1 MERRI
6 KNNRYKNGG
15 SSKDKWI
22 SDKIRFLENENKGR
36 SHEQNIAIAFSMYD
50 QEHKKQNGGS
60 VYDYTKTGNK
70 NIALS
75 DVANINQTTGI
86 MFDPTFAQ
94 SYFSEETNPTVPTQT
109 TMSDFSTMP
118 VKDITSDGLFTDRKI
133 WYTDRAENF
142 LGKSPAVEG
151 KDYKRIPYSQWKTY
165 QTSPAYQEYQNRGQ
179 NGMASLQIGGN
190 YYENNNPYF
199 MQNPGDVRM
208 QGLNQGVSYTPQPIT
223 LQPQTNQVDF
233 GNYSNQLSQQYPLPN
248 TKTNGFTYNPNEL
261 SPYSVP
267 PQITAPNTYGIQD
280 TGSEYIQ
287 GDNNGDGVVD
297 QRDQFDKNGNPLQS
311 TTNVTENFSY
321 FNPYAGFSIP
331 DAAYRLG
338 QGIGTGNAFD
348 IGVSGLK
355 LATGLGRNL
364 VSGLG
369 AANRRENILNEFQ
382 QKAKQASVPAT
393 QSLQNGGNFADNMNT
408 TANTNINTLSNL
420 MSGSGFSNNMSN
432 LGTSNLQQFGNLIN
446 SRPPLET
453 VNYIQPVGLQY
464 QNNNELQPNGTNTF
478 FQDGG
483 QQGNPSPED
492 IINAY
497 AQSVGQ
503 DPQEIIAQLQQLPE
517 DQQAQAIQEMLS
529 ALQQEQAPQQEA
541 QPVMQNGGRLKKKE
555 ENKIATGEYVAE
567 TPEGEKVAEVEKNEV
582 IKKPDGTIQKVL
594 GNSHED
600 GGTELTAEQLPDESK
615 IISDHLK
622 IGKNGAKKFNDE
634 YDLGVKS
641 TNTYADVI
649 DKFNR
654 KTGLDKIVKE
664 QEELASKLQKQA
676 DKLLHNPNLE
686 DTIRLN
692 VNFLTEEFQELEQEK
707 LPIIEA
713 RKSFFE
719 EVFNLQEISKV
730 THNAEEV
737 KKPIM
742 QNGGMYNGDMIVEYS
757 KKYNL
762 PQEKVSE
769 ILYEFQNG
777 GLTRGRVGV
786 ASNVNPYSKNVREQQ
801 SANTEAYGVVK
812 AQEALQNL
820 YNNFPNIIN
829 SDPGFKQLI
838 NVDTKGNVSLKGS
851 IPLNKQSEV
860 VGNVQRLID
869 ENMKDSAQTI
879 INNPNNFNP
888 DAVKEAQ
895 RYLTEETFLPNTA
908 GETDQARAIRGYDE
922 KLGNFTSGRYSMQV
936 NLVTPEEKQL
946 LADNGILTVK
956 QLKNSPLRAKLS
968 APSIK
973 NLDNI
978 EGLIGDTS
986 ADYGIAEVTADS
998 RPLATTPSPTNKLPS
1013 FTANN
1018 QEINTYGLLNLPD
1031 QSPLLPDSLQG
1042 ALKINRR
1049 YDRVEAP
1056 LVSPDAQVNEIRRQ
1070 EASTIES
1077 LNSLPDAQR
1086 AAAIAQVQANTQAQL
1101 NNVIGQVAGQ
1111 NQASTFQANA
1121 ANAQIQAREEDARAN
1136 DLLSY
1141 EGRILKA
1148 DAITQQNLR
1157 NYYNTAQKVNLGNYN
1172 TVNSVNLINSMY
1184 DNARYT
1190 PDGVAMTNLDLAA
1203 NYGNAPQDEYQKLL
1217 DAKRT
1222 QQKFNVQ
1229 AKKKRFGGK
1238 K

>member
-6 KNNRYKNGG
+6 KNNRYKDGG
-15 SSKDKWI
+15 NSKQEWL
-22 SDKIRFLENENKGR
+22 SDKIKTLSDEGYK
-36 SHEQNIAIAFSMYD
+36 QDQAIAIAYSMWN
-50 QEHKKQNGGS
+50 QK
-60 VYDYTKTGNK
+60 NK
-70 NIALS
+70 
-75 DVANINQTTGI
+75 
-86 MFDPTFAQ
+86 
-94 SYFSEETNPTVPTQT
+94 
-109 TMSDFSTMP
+109 
-118 VKDITSDGLFTDRKI
+118 
-133 WYTDRAENF
+133 
-142 LGKSPAVEG
+142 
-151 KDYKRIPYSQWKTY
+151 
-165 QTSPAYQEYQNRGQ
+165 
-179 NGMASLQIGGN
+179 QIGGN
-190 YYENNNPYF
+190 FTAPSNL
-199 MQNPGDVRM
+199 G
-208 QGLNQGVSYTPQPIT
+208 YTPQPIT
-223 LQPQTNQVDF
+223 LQPPTTNQFDTNEF
-233 GNYSNQLSQQYPLPN
+233 GTYSNQLAQQYPLPN
-248 TKTNGFTYNPNEL
+248 TTNNGFTYNPNEL
-261 SPYSVP
+261 SPYSTP
-267 PQITAPNTYGIQD
+267 PQITTPNTYGVQD

-297 QRDQFDKNGNPLQS
+297 QRDQYDMNGNPLQ
-311 TTNVTENFSY
+311 TPTQTPNVTENFSY
-321 FNPYAGFSIP
+321 FNPYGGFDIP
-331 DAAYRLG
+331 SAAYKLG

-348 IGVSGLK
+348 IGVSATK

-369 AANRRENILNEFQ
+369 TANRRQNILNEYQ
-382 QKAKQASVPAT
+382 QKARQASVPAT
-393 QSLQNGGNFADNMNT
+393 QSLQNGGNFANNMNT
-408 TANTNINTLSNL
+408 TANTNINTLSSLIN
-420 MSGSGFSNNMSN
+420 SNSFSNNMSN
-432 LGTSNLQQFGNLIN
+432 LGTSNLQQFGNLMN
-446 SRPPLET
+446 SRPPIES
-453 VNYIQPVGLQY
+453 VNYLQPIGLQY
-464 QNNNELQPNGTNTF
+464 QNSNELLPNDINTF
-478 FQDGG
+478 FQEGG
-483 QQGNPSPED
+483 QQSTPSPED
-492 IINAY
+492 IVIAF
-497 AQSVGQ
+497 AESTGQ
-503 DPQEIIAQLQQLPE
+503 DPQAIMAELQQLPP
-517 DQQAQAIQEMLS
+517 DQQQAALQEMVS
-529 ALQQEQAPQQEA
+529 TLQQSQVPPTQEPQAF
-541 QPVMQNGGRLKKKE
+541 MKDGGRLKKKD
-555 ENKIATGEYVAE
+555 ENKVATGEYVAE
-567 TPEGEKVAEVEKNEV
+567 TPEGEKVAELEVNEI
-582 IKKPDGTIQKVL
+582 IKKPDGTAQKVL
-594 GNSHED
+594 GNTHER
-600 GGTELTAEQLPDESK
+600 GGVELTAEQLPEDSQ

-622 IGKNGAKKFNDE
+622 IGKDGAKKFNEE

-654 KTGLDKIVKE
+654 KTGLDKILKE
-664 QEELASKLQKQA
+664 QEDIASKLQKQA

-686 DTIRLN
+686 DTIRIN

-713 RKSFFE
+713 RKSFFD
-719 EVFNLQEISKV
+719 EVFNLQEDSKV
-730 THNAEEV
+730 GHNAEEIT
-737 KKPIM
+737 KPIM
-742 QNGGMYNGDMIVEYS
+742 QNGGLYNGDMIIGYS

-762 PQEKVSE
+762 PQEKVKE
-769 ILYEFQNG
+769 LLYEFQNG
-777 GLTRGRVGV
+777 GNRTANVT
-786 ASNVNPYSKNVREQQ
+786 SNLNPYSKNIREQQ
-801 SANTEAYGVVK
+801 SANQEAYGVVK
-812 AQEALQNL
+812 SQEALQNL

-838 NVDTKGNVSLKGS
+838 TVDSKGNVKLKGNV
-851 IPLNKQSEV
+851 PLNKQSEI

-879 INNPNNFNP
+879 INNPDNFNS

-895 RYLTEETFLPNTA
+895 RYLTEETFLPDTT
-908 GETDQARAIRGYDE
+908 GETDQSRAIRGYDE
-922 KLGNFTSGRYSMQV
+922 KLGNFTSGRYSMQI

-986 ADYGIAEVTADS
+986 ADYGIAEVTPDS
-998 RPLATTPSPTNKLPS
+998 RPLATKPSPTNKLPS

-1018 QEINTYGLLNLPD
+1018 QEINTQGLLNLPD

-1049 YDRVEAP
+1049 YDRIEAP

-1086 AAAIAQVQANTQAQL
+1086 ASAIAQVQANTQAQL
-1101 NNVIGQVAGQ
+1101 NNVMGQVAGQ

-1121 ANAQIQAREEDARAN
+1121 ANAQIQAREEDARAS

-1190 PDGVAMTNLDLAA
+1190 PDGVAMTNLDLAT
-1203 NYGNAPQDEYQKLL
+1203 NYSASPQDEYQRLL
-1217 DAKRT
+1217 DAKKT
-1222 QQKFNVQ
+1222 LQKFNVQ
-1229 AKKKRFGGK
+1229 AKKKRFGGTQRT
-1238 K
+1238 

>member
-1 MERRI
+1 MKRV
-6 KNNRYKNGG
+6 KNNRYQSGG
-15 SSKDKWI
+15 N
-22 SDKIRFLENENKGR
+22 LYNY
-36 SHEQNIAIAFSMYD
+36 Q
-50 QEHKKQNGGS
+50 
-60 VYDYTKTGNK
+60 KTGNK
-70 NIALS
+70 NITAN
-75 DVANINQTTGI
+75 DVANINKATGI
-86 MFDPTFAQ
+86 QFTPQFSEA
-94 SYFSEETNPTVPTQT
+94 YFSSQNNPPAPVQQAQIDFT
-109 TMSDFSTMP
+109 TIP
-118 VKDITSDGLFTDRKI
+118 VKDVTSDGLFTDRKI

-142 LGKSPAVEG
+142 LGKAPAVEG
-151 KDYKRIPYSQWKTY
+151 KDYQRIPYSQWKTY
-165 QTSPAYQEYQNRGQ
+165 QTSPAYQQYQNRQGTTAT
-179 NGMASLQIGGN
+179 GMASMQIGGN
-190 YYENNNPYF
+190 FTAPSNL
-199 MQNPGDVRM
+199 G
-208 QGLNQGVSYTPQPIT
+208 YTPQPIT
-223 LQPQTNQVDF
+223 LQPPTTNQFDTNEF
-233 GNYSNQLSQQYPLPN
+233 GTYSNQLAQQYPLPN
-248 TKTNGFTYNPNEL
+248 TTNNGFTYNPNEL
-261 SPYSVP
+261 SPYSTP
-267 PQITAPNTYGIQD
+267 PQITTPNTYGVQD

-297 QRDQFDKNGNPLQS
+297 QRDQYDMNGNPLQ
-311 TTNVTENFSY
+311 TPTQTPNVTENFSY
-321 FNPYAGFSIP
+321 FNPYGGFDIP
-331 DAAYRLG
+331 SAAYKLG

-348 IGVSGLK
+348 IGVSATK

-369 AANRRENILNEFQ
+369 TANRRQNILNEYQ
-382 QKAKQASVPAT
+382 QKARQASVPAT
-393 QSLQNGGNFADNMNT
+393 QSLQIGG
-408 TANTNINTLSNL
+408 
-420 MSGSGFSNNMSN
+420 
-432 LGTSNLQQFGNLIN
+432 
-446 SRPPLET
+446 
-453 VNYIQPVGLQY
+453 Y
-464 QNNNELQPNGTNTF
+464 
-478 FQDGG
+478 FQEGG
-483 QQGNPSPED
+483 QQSTPSPED
-492 IINAY
+492 IVIAF
-497 AQSVGQ
+497 AESTGQ
-503 DPQEIIAQLQQLPE
+503 DPQAIMAELQQLPP
-517 DQQAQAIQEMLS
+517 DQQQAALQEMVS
-529 ALQQEQAPQQEA
+529 TLQQSQAPPVQEPQA
-541 QPVMQNGGRLKKKE
+541 FMKDGGRLKKKD
-555 ENKIATGEYVAE
+555 ENKVATGEYVAE
-567 TPEGEKVAEVEKNEV
+567 TPEGDKVAEIEKDEY
-582 IKKPDGTIQKVL
+582 IKKPDRTIQKAL
-594 GNSHED
+594 GATHEK
-600 GGTELTAEQLPDESK
+600 GGIELTAEQLPEDSQ

-622 IGKNGAKKFNDE
+622 IGKEGAKKFNEE

-654 KTGLDKIVKE
+654 KTGLDKIIKE
-664 QEELASKLQKQA
+664 QEDIASKLQKQA

-686 DTIRLN
+686 DTIRIN

-713 RKSFFE
+713 RKSFFD
-719 EVFNLQEISKV
+719 EVFNLQEDSKV
-730 THNAEEV
+730 GHNAEEIT
-737 KKPIM
+737 KPIM
-742 QNGGMYNGDMIVEYS
+742 QNGGLYNGDIIIGYS

-762 PQEKVSE
+762 PQEKVKE
-769 ILYEFQNG
+769 LLYEFQNG
-777 GLTRGRVGV
+777 GNRTANVT
-786 ASNVNPYSKNVREQQ
+786 SNLNSYSKNIREQQ

-812 AQEALQNL
+812 TQEALQNL

-838 NVDTKGNVSLKGS
+838 TVDSKGNVKLKGNV
-851 IPLNKQSEV
+851 PLNKQSEI

-879 INNPNNFNP
+879 INNPNNFNS

-895 RYLTEETFLPNTA
+895 RYLTEETFLPDTT
-908 GETDQARAIRGYDE
+908 GETDQSRAIRGYDE
-922 KLGNFTSGRYSMQV
+922 KLGNFTSGRYSMQI

-986 ADYGIAEVTADS
+986 ADYGIAEVTPDS
-998 RPLATTPSPTNKLPS
+998 RPLATKPSPTNKLPS

-1018 QEINTYGLLNLPD
+1018 QEINTQGLLNLPD

-1049 YDRVEAP
+1049 YDRIEAP

-1086 AAAIAQVQANTQAQL
+1086 ASAIAQVQANTQAQL
-1101 NNVIGQVAGQ
+1101 NNVMGQVAGQ

-1121 ANAQIQAREEDARAN
+1121 ANAQIQAREEDARAS

-1190 PDGVAMTNLDLAA
+1190 PDGVAMTNLDLAT
-1203 NYGNAPQDEYQKLL
+1203 NYSASPQDEYQRLL
-1217 DAKRT
+1217 DAKKT
-1222 QQKFNVQ
+1222 LQKFNVQ
-1229 AKKKRFGGK
+1229 AKKKRFGGTQRT
-1238 K
+1238 